1 MVLVAGGRPASIFQ
15 CSAKL
20 RLTRLRR
27 LRVIAHPGIMSTLRK
42 PSAVSRRVRLLKP
55 AFLRSARGSGRLEA
69 LLALVVSLLVVA
81 SVAAI
86 CTRVVADYDRL
97 AASVAAD
104 ARSRHLVVAT
114 LRPDIPVPAAS
125 DSAGGQAAAVTAMW
139 TSPGGQVRRG
149 VVQVGAGPV
158 LPQHVQVWVDQAG
171 GQVAPPLSGAE
182 VFTTAILGGVVWESV
197 VLIVLGG
204 GYLLLRRGLD
214 KHRARSWDRE
224 WLRWSG
230 GATAP

>member
-1 MVLVAGGRPASIFQ
+1 
-15 CSAKL
+15 
-20 RLTRLRR
+20 
-27 LRVIAHPGIMSTLRK
+27 MSTLRK
-42 PSAVSRRVRLLKP
+42 PSAVSRHVRLLKP
-55 AFLRSARGSGRLEA
+55 VFLRSARGSDRLEA
-69 LLALVVSLLVVA
+69 LLALAVSLLVVA
-81 SVAAI
+81 SVAVI

-97 AASVAAD
+97 AASAAAD

-125 DSAGGQAAAVTAMW
+125 ESAVGQPTAVTATW
-139 TSPGGQVRRG
+139 TLPGGHVRRG
-149 VVQVGAGPV
+149 VVQVGAGSA

-182 VFTTAILGGVVWESV
+182 VFTTAILGGIVWESV

-204 GYLLLRRGLD
+204 VSLLVRRGLD
-214 KHRARSWDRE
+214 RHRSRAWDRD

-230 GATAP
+230 GATTS